1 MSADLAPALA
11 LAEKYGIA
19 LDLVDGDR
27 LHWRSRGPTPDV
39 ALAALKATKGE
50 LIDLLVCYR
59 LSSDGGLA
67 GDDLLAALQ
76 AGGFAVRRYG
86 FNAALDDA
94 LGGALDR
101 VPPMSLLHT
110 SPTSRPNTASRSGRF
125 GRQTTSKDMPTPLVR
140 NRLRSAAERMR
151 RTRSHLR
158 PCRPEI
164 CSATC
169 AA

>member
-1 MSADLAPALA
+1 MSTDLAPA

-94 LGGALDR
+94 LDR